1 MQDDD
6 FKPTW
11 DDDIDVSDLQ
21 AAEDALEGQGM
32 DEDAYD
38 PSETTVKS
46 KKDKKGKRK
55 RDEEGFPTELLEAAQ
70 EGGDEARK
78 ELLEQMVDEY
88 YKLDYEDKVR
98 FGVFLY
104 LRAWN

>member
-1 MQDDD
+1 
-6 FKPTW
+6 
-11 DDDIDVSDLQ
+11 
-21 AAEDALEGQGM
+21 M

-38 PSETTVKS
+38 PSETTVKP

-78 ELLEQMVDEY
+78 ELLEQMVDEI
-88 YKLDYEDKVR
+88 
-98 FGVFLY
+98 G
-104 LRAWN
+104 RAHV